1 MVEEWCVPEHGAEF
15 VAAMEDVLAVYERP
29 YDPARPVVCLDESS
43 RQLVGEFR
51 EGLPARPGSP
61 GKRDYQYVRN
71 GVADVL
77 VALGPLANTRRA
89 IPARR
94 RGREEFARVVRHIC
108 DETRPDAEKVVP
120 VTDDPDTHGAAS
132 PCAAF
137 PPEEARRLADRLEI
151 HLTPRHGSWLDMAET
166 GIGVPMGHG
175 LPARVPDYDTFCRLR
190 EAWEDDRNARGGG
203 VDWQFTNADAR
214 VRLKHLYPKIMT

>member
-1 MVEEWCVPEHGAEF
+1 MV
-15 VAAMEDVLAVYERP
+15 
-29 YDPARPVVCLDESS
+29 
-43 RQLVGEFR
+43 
-51 EGLPARPGSP
+51 
-61 GKRDYQYVRN
+61 
-71 GVADVL
+71 
-77 VALGPLANTRRA
+77 LGPPASTRRV

-108 DETRPDAEKVVP
+108 DETRPDAERVVL

-137 PPEEARRLADRLEI
+137 PPEEARRLADRPGIYLA
-151 HLTPRHGSWLDMAET
+151 PRHGSWPGMAET

-203 VDWQFTNADAR
+203 IDWQLANAGAR
-214 VRLKHLYPKIMT
+214 VKLKHLYPKIMT

>member
-1 MVEEWCVPEHGAEF
+1 MGN
-15 VAAMEDVLAVYERP
+15 LASSGTPRASNSLLTDP
-29 YDPARPVVCLDESS
+29 SRSRHPHLPARRCASARRASS
-43 RQLVGEFR
+43 SASSTV
-51 EGLPARPGSP
+51 RPGSP
-61 GKRDYQYVRN
+61 GKRDCQYARN

-77 VALGPLANTRRA
+77 VAFEPLANTRRA
-89 IPARR
+89 IPAMR

-108 DETRPDAEKVVP
+108 DETRPGAERVVL

-137 PPEEARRLADRLEI
+137 PPEEARRLADRPGI
-151 HLTPRHGSWLDMAET
+151 HLAPRHGSWPGMAET

-175 LPARVPDYDTFCRLR
+175 LPARVPDYDTFRRLR

-214 VRLKHLYPKIMT
+214 AKLKHLYPKIRLFGVSGG